1 MNIPTDA
8 TLKMRFRL
16 PNGEEFEAEGPR
28 EFIESQ
34 RNYFLSLIGQ
44 TSATQAHSA
53 IPSQSL
59 SKEHTE
65 KYLWERLLREDG
77 EILILRRKIK
87 LSTPQIASLL
97 LAGARILLEKEEYSA
112 LELAK
117 SLKASGIEG
126 GRLDRALAP
135 EIQSGRLIPQGS
147 KRGRTYHLSEEGF
160 ARAFIM
166 AEKLFQ
172 EQGGK

>member
-1 MNIPTDA
+1 MNNFTDT

-34 RNYFLSLIGQ
+34 RNYFLTLIGQ
-44 TSATQAHSA
+44 VPLGQA
-53 IPSQSL
+53 QSHISSPTA

-77 EILILRRKIK
+77 EILILRRKAK
-87 LSTPQIASLL
+87 LSIPEIASLL
-97 LAGARILLEKEEYSA
+97 IAGARILLEREEYSA

-117 SLKASGIEG
+117 SLKASGIVG
-126 GRLDRALAP
+126 GRLDRALSP
-135 EIQSGRLIPQGS
+135 EIQSGRLVAQGS
-147 KRGRTYHLSEEGF
+147 KRGRTYRLSEEGF
-160 ARAFIM
+160 TRAFVL

-172 EQGGK
+172 GQGGR

>member
-1 MNIPTDA
+1 MNNSTDT

-28 EFIESQ
+28 EFIETQ
-34 RNYFLSLIGQ
+34 RNYFLTLIGK
-44 TSATQAHSA
+44 TSGAQA
-53 IPSQSL
+53 QSPI
-59 SKEHTE
+59 SSPISPKEHSE

-77 EILILRRKIK
+77 EILILRRKTK
-87 LSTPQIASLL
+87 LSTPEIASLL
-97 LAGARILLEKEEYSA
+97 VAGARILLERKEYSA

-126 GRLDRALAP
+126 GRLDRALTL
-135 EIQSGRLIPQGS
+135 EIQSGRLIAQGS
-147 KRGRTYHLSEEGF
+147 KRGRTYRLSEEGF
-160 ARAFIM
+160 TRAFVL

-172 EQGGK
+172 GQGGK